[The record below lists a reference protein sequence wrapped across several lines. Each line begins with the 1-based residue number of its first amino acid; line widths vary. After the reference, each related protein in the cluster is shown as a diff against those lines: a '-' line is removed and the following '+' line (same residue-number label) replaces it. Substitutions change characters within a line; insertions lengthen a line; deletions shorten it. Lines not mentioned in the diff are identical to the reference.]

1 MLRISS
7 RHMIDPARSAL
18 MAKVRGRNTGPEMT
32 VRRLL
37 FANGYRYR
45 LHAGDLPGRPDIVF
59 RRRRKAIF
67 VHGCFWHRHAGC
79 ARATTPKVRRAFWLE
94 KFDRNR
100 ERDARNES
108 ALRAEGWSVLT
119 VWECET
125 ADRDALAARLIEFIG
140 APRGRRGRSGR

>member
-1 MLRISS
+1 
-7 RHMIDPARSAL
+7 
-18 MAKVRGRNTGPEMT
+18 MAKVRGQNTAPELT

-59 RRRRKAIF
+59 RGDRKAIF

-94 KFDRNR
+94 KFARNR

-140 APRGRRGRSGR
+140 APGGRRERSDR